1 MIGSFFK
8 FTFILSLLLSGL
20 FLVHLLILWLL
31 GKPLFAN
38 FILPSYLFNYLITL
52 ILFAGL
58 LMSSKIKDAFLGW
71 LFFITSGLK
80 FLAFF
85 IIIYPLLN
93 LDGAIQKV
101 ELVTFLLPYSL
112 CLTIEIQQLSKF
124 LNPSP

>member
-20 FLVHLLILWLL
+20 FLVHLLILRLL
-31 GKPLFAN
+31 GKPLFDN

-58 LMSSKIKDAFLGW
+58 LMSSKTKDAFLGW

>member
-8 FTFILSLLLSGL
+8 FTFILSLLLSAL
-20 FLVHLLILWLL
+20 FLVHLLILRLL
-31 GKPLFAN
+31 GKPLFDN
-38 FILPSYLFNYLITL
+38 FILPSYLFNYIITL

-58 LMSSKIKDAFLGW
+58 LMSSKIKDTFLGW

-112 CLTIEIQQLSKF
+112 CLSIEIQQLSKF

>member
-8 FTFILSLLLSGL
+8 FTFILSLLLSAL
-20 FLVHLLILWLL
+20 FLVHLLILRLL
-31 GKPLFAN
+31 GKLLFDN

-58 LMSSKIKDAFLGW
+58 LMSSKIKDTFLGW

>member
-8 FTFILSLLLSGL
+8 FTFILSLLLSAL
-20 FLVHLLILWLL
+20 FLVHLLILRLL
-31 GKPLFAN
+31 GKLLFDN

-58 LMSSKIKDAFLGW
+58 LMSSKIKDTFLGW

-112 CLTIEIQQLSKF
+112 CLSIEIQQLSKF

>member
-8 FTFILSLLLSGL
+8 FTFILSLLVSGL
-20 FLVHLLILWLL
+20 FLAHLLILRLL
-31 GKPLFAN
+31 GKPLFDN

-52 ILFAGL
+52 ILFVVL
-58 LMSSKIKDAFLGW
+58 LISSKIKDAFLGW
-71 LFFITSGLK
+71 FFFITSGLK

-85 IIIYPLLN
+85 IIIYPLFNLN
-93 LDGAIQKV
+93 GAIQKV

>member
-20 FLVHLLILWLL
+20 FLVHLLILRLL
-31 GKPLFAN
+31 GKPLFDN

-58 LMSSKIKDAFLGW
+58 LMSSKIKDTFLGW

-85 IIIYPLLN
+85 IIIHPLLN

-101 ELVTFLLPYSL
+101 ELFTFLLPYSL
-112 CLTIEIQQLSKF
+112 CLTIEIQRLSKF

>member
-1 MIGSFFK
+1 
-8 FTFILSLLLSGL
+8 
-20 FLVHLLILWLL
+20 
-31 GKPLFAN
+31 
-38 FILPSYLFNYLITL
+38 
-52 ILFAGL
+52 
-58 LMSSKIKDAFLGW
+58 MSSKIKDAFLGW

-112 CLTIEIQQLSKF
+112 CLSIEIQQLSKF

>member
-8 FTFILSLLLSGL
+8 FTFILSLLLSAL
-20 FLVHLLILWLL
+20 FLVHLLILRLL
-31 GKPLFAN
+31 GKLLFDN

-52 ILFAGL
+52 ILFAVL

-112 CLTIEIQQLSKF
+112 CLSIEIQQLSKF

>member
-8 FTFILSLLLSGL
+8 FTFILSLLLSAL
-20 FLVHLLILWLL
+20 FLVHLLILRLL
-31 GKPLFAN
+31 GKLLFDN

-58 LMSSKIKDAFLGW
+58 LMSSKIKDTFLGW

-112 CLTIEIQQLSKF
+112 CLSIEIQQLSKI

>member
-20 FLVHLLILWLL
+20 FLGHLLILRLL
-31 GKPLFAN
+31 GKPLFDN
-38 FILPSYLFNYLITL
+38 FILPSYLFNYIITL

-58 LMSSKIKDAFLGW
+58 LMSSKIKDTFLGW

>member
-1 MIGSFFK
+1 MIGSFLK

-20 FLVHLLILWLL
+20 FLVHLLIIRLL
-31 GKPLFAN
+31 GKPLFDN

-58 LMSSKIKDAFLGW
+58 LMSSKIKDTFLGW

-112 CLTIEIQQLSKF
+112 CLTIEIQQLSKI

>member
-8 FTFILSLLLSGL
+8 FTFILSLLLSAL
-20 FLVHLLILWLL
+20 FLVHLLILRLL
-31 GKPLFAN
+31 GKPLFDN

-58 LMSSKIKDAFLGW
+58 LMSSKIKDTFLGW

-112 CLTIEIQQLSKF
+112 CLSIEIQQLSKF

>member
-1 MIGSFFK
+1 
-8 FTFILSLLLSGL
+8 
-20 FLVHLLILWLL
+20 
-31 GKPLFAN
+31 
-38 FILPSYLFNYLITL
+38 
-52 ILFAGL
+52 
-58 LMSSKIKDAFLGW
+58 MSSKIKDAFLGW

-85 IIIYPLLN
+85 IIIYPLLI

-112 CLTIEIQQLSKF
+112 CLSIEIQQLSKI

>member
-1 MIGSFFK
+1 MIRSFFK

-20 FLVHLLILWLL
+20 FLVHLLILRLL
-31 GKPLFAN
+31 GKPLFDN

-58 LMSSKIKDAFLGW
+58 VMSSKIKYAFLGW

>member
-8 FTFILSLLLSGL
+8 FTFILSLLLSAL
-20 FLVHLLILWLL
+20 FLVHLLILRLL
-31 GKPLFAN
+31 GKLLFDN

-112 CLTIEIQQLSKF
+112 CLSIEIQQLSKF

>member
-1 MIGSFFK
+1 
-8 FTFILSLLLSGL
+8 
-20 FLVHLLILWLL
+20 
-31 GKPLFAN
+31 
-38 FILPSYLFNYLITL
+38 
-52 ILFAGL
+52 
-58 LMSSKIKDAFLGW
+58 MSSKIKDAFLGW
-71 LFFITSGLK
+71 SFFITSGLK

-112 CLTIEIQQLSKF
+112 CLTIEIQQLSKI

>member
-8 FTFILSLLLSGL
+8 FTFILSLLLSAL
-20 FLVHLLILWLL
+20 FLVHLLILRLL
-31 GKPLFAN
+31 GKPLFDN

-58 LMSSKIKDAFLGW
+58 LMSSKIKDTFLGW

-93 LDGAIQKV
+93 LDGVIQKV

-112 CLTIEIQQLSKF
+112 CLSIEIQQLSKI